1 MIKIVLE
8 CIIVPFIF
16 VDKFHQKLP
25 VHPLICPSIS
35 YGRKKIQDKSH
46 CSTDSLVLIIH
57 TWYHDADIGE

>member
-16 VDKFHQKLP
+16 IQISTKATCP
-25 VHPLICPSIS
+25 PLDLSIHFIWE
-35 YGRKKIQDKSH
+35 KKIQDKSH

-57 TWYHDADIGE
+57 TWYHDADIG

>member
-1 MIKIVLE
+1 MLKIVLE

-35 YGRKKIQDKSH
+35 YGRKKLKTKVIA
-46 CSTDSLVLIIH
+46 VL
-57 TWYHDADIGE
+57 TVWF

>member
-8 CIIVPFIF
+8 CIIVPSIF

-35 YGRKKIQDKSH
+35 YGRKKLK
-46 CSTDSLVLIIH
+46 TKVTAVL
-57 TWYHDADIGE
+57 TV